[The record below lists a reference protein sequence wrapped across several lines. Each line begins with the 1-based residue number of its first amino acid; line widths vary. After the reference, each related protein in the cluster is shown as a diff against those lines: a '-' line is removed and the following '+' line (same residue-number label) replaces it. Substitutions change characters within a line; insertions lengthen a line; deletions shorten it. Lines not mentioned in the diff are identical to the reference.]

1 MYEIFKNK
9 ENDNKIYLNLKI
21 RNKAY
26 CWKQK
31 IKVLLKK
38 VLSILMYK
46 IISFYEIW
54 YYVIFVFY
62 NLTICY
68 TDIKTQAG
76 IKLLKTI
83 HPVSRISGH
92 QQMLKHWG

>member
-1 MYEIFKNK
+1 
-9 ENDNKIYLNLKI
+9 
-21 RNKAY
+21 
-26 CWKQK
+26 
-31 IKVLLKK
+31 
-38 VLSILMYK
+38 MYK

-54 YYVIFVFY
+54 YYVISVFY

-68 TDIKTQAG
+68 TDIKTQAA

-92 QQMLKHWG
+92 QQMLKH